1 MKDSEFPVPVREWPL
16 QEKDITEDVCKR
28 CGICCEIELTPNWTD
43 SRRLPWLRAIVE
55 NHDNITQTG
64 SGIRIRC
71 SHLRQTK
78 HATNP
83 HWECDIYEDRPQLC
97 RDFNCV
103 SWAKY
108 AGDTTQYNRVLE
120 KMGLNSN
127 QLMKDLELKG
137 SSFSK
142 ELQGPDL

>member
-1 MKDSEFPVPVREWPL
+1 MSVREWPL
-16 QEKDITEDVCKR
+16 QEKDITEDVCKS
-28 CGICCEIELTPNWTD
+28 CGICCEIELKPSWTD
-43 SRRLPWLRAIVE
+43 ARRIDWLRAIVDK
-55 NHDNITQTG
+55 HDNITQTG

-71 SHLRQTK
+71 SHLKQTK
-78 HATNP
+78 HATDP

-108 AGDTTQYNRVLE
+108 SNDLTQYNRVLE

-127 QLMKDLELKG
+127 KLMKDLELKG
-137 SSFSK
+137 STFSK

>member
-1 MKDSEFPVPVREWPL
+1 MKDLEFPVSVREWPL
-16 QEKDITEDVCKR
+16 QEKDITSDLCKR
-28 CGICCEIELTPNWTD
+28 CGICCEIELKPKWED
-43 SRRLPWLRAIVE
+43 SRRLPWLKAIVE
-55 NHDNITQTG
+55 NHDNITQAG

-108 AGDTTQYNRVLE
+108 TGDTTQYNRVLE

-127 QLMKDLELKG
+127 QLMNDLELKG
-137 SSFSK
+137 SNFSK

>member
-1 MKDSEFPVPVREWPL
+1 MDLLHSWSP
-16 QEKDITEDVCKR
+16 EKSVKMLE
-28 CGICCEIELTPNWTD
+28 GTD
-43 SRRLPWLRAIVE
+43 LNLAVAKGASIYGAGTT
-55 NHDNITQTG
+55 DG
-64 SGIRIRC
+64 KGIRIRC
-71 SHLRQTK
+71 SHLRKTK
-78 HATNP
+78 HATDP

-108 AGDTTQYNRVLE
+108 SGDLTQYNRVLE

-127 QLMKDLELKG
+127 KLMKDLELKG
-137 SSFSK
+137 STFSK

>member
-1 MKDSEFPVPVREWPL
+1 MNDHDFPLAVRQWPL
-16 QEKDITEDVCKR
+16 QEENITEDVCKS
-28 CGICCEIELTPNWTD
+28 CGICGEIELTPNWTD

-71 SHLRQTK
+71 SHLRKTK

-83 HWECDIYEDRPQLC
+83 HWECGIYEDRPQLC

-108 AGDTTQYNRVLE
+108 SDDLTQYNRVLE
-120 KMGLNSN
+120 RLGISI
-127 QLMKDLELKG
+127 
-137 SSFSK
+137 
-142 ELQGPDL
+142 

>member
-1 MKDSEFPVPVREWPL
+1 MNEKDFPVNVRDWPL
-16 QEKDITEDVCKR
+16 QEKDITSDLCKK
-28 CGICCEIELTPNWTD
+28 CGICCEIELKPKWED
-43 SRRLPWLRAIVE
+43 SRRLPWLKAIVE
-55 NHDNITQTG
+55 NHDNITQAG

-108 AGDTTQYNRVLE
+108 TGDTTQYNRVLE

-127 QLMKDLELKG
+127 QLMNDLELKG
-137 SSFSK
+137 SNFSK

>member
-1 MKDSEFPVPVREWPL
+1 MSVREWPL
-16 QEKDITEDVCKR
+16 QEKDITEDVCQR

-71 SHLRQTK
+71 SHLKQTK
-78 HATNP
+78 HATDP

-108 AGDTTQYNRVLE
+108 SDDLTQYNRVLE

-127 QLMKDLELKG
+127 KLMKDLELKG
-137 SSFSK
+137 STFSK
-142 ELQGPDL
+142 ELQGPDI